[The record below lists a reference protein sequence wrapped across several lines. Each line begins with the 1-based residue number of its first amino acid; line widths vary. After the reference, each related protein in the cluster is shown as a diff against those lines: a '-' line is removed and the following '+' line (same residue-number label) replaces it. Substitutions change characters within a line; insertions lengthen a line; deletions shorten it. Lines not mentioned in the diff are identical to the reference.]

1 MIANCSDEDQTHI
14 PVTLITGFLGSGKT
28 TLLSR
33 LLSHPEMKNT
43 AVIIN
48 EFGEIGLDHLLIA
61 KPREDTV
68 LLSNGCLC
76 CSAGGELIE
85 ALQSLTEDVRL
96 GKLSGFDRVIIE
108 TTGLAD
114 PVQVMIP
121 LTTEAG
127 LCESYRLDGVITVV
141 DGLNALY
148 QFGNYHESV
157 DQVSAADQLLISK
170 VDLLNQHEI
179 DVLQR
184 RLEEINPGASVHT
197 MVQGEINPETIFGL
211 NLDRTTATDKNV
223 GDWLQFDRF
232 KHAERS
238 HGSEIQSF
246 SLTHESPISQLGFQ
260 LWMDMIGS
268 FRGPNLLRLKG
279 IMNVEGEPVVIQAVQ
294 HLFQPP
300 VTLPA
305 WPDHDRRSRIV
316 CITRGVSNEDLEES
330 FEAFSAN
337 IDELSVKSL
346 LENESYKRLIA
357 ATQRIYSSAGAV
369 DYDGH

>member
-121 LTTEAG
+121 LNTESG
-127 LCESYRLDGVITVV
+127 LCES
-141 DGLNALY
+141 
-148 QFGNYHESV
+148 
-157 DQVSAADQLLISK
+157 
-170 VDLLNQHEI
+170 
-179 DVLQR
+179 
-184 RLEEINPGASVHT
+184 
-197 MVQGEINPETIFGL
+197 
-211 NLDRTTATDKNV
+211 
-223 GDWLQFDRF
+223 
-232 KHAERS
+232 
-238 HGSEIQSF
+238 
-246 SLTHESPISQLGFQ
+246 
-260 LWMDMIGS
+260 
-268 FRGPNLLRLKG
+268 
-279 IMNVEGEPVVIQAVQ
+279 
-294 HLFQPP
+294 
-300 VTLPA
+300 
-305 WPDHDRRSRIV
+305 
-316 CITRGVSNEDLEES
+316 
-330 FEAFSAN
+330 
-337 IDELSVKSL
+337 
-346 LENESYKRLIA
+346 
-357 ATQRIYSSAGAV
+357 
-369 DYDGH
+369 